1 MKFKRVFLVVLDSLG
16 VGEALDAASY
26 DDSGANTLK
35 HINDKHHLF
44 IPNLEKLGFLDTLTM
59 NDNDN
64 TDAYYTIAKP
74 SNPGKE
80 TLTGHY
86 ELVGVKIDYPFKSF
100 QENGFPSDLINEIQR
115 ITGRKV
121 LGNVAASGTE
131 IIKELGETQIQ
142 TGGLIVY
149 TSSDSVL
156 QIAAHEKI
164 IPLEELYKICEKV
177 RQLTLRKEWLVG
189 RVIARPFTG
198 NSSDT
203 FVRTENRRDFA
214 LNPPMPSVMNFLSDS
229 DKNYSVI
236 SIGKIFDIFNGDG
249 ITKKIVAHSN
259 KESIDKL
266 IELLD
271 KKFTGLCFTNLND
284 FDTLYG
290 HRRDSKG
297 YAEAIEALD
306 VEIPVLLNKLNNDDL
321 LIFTADH
328 GNDPTYK
335 GTDHTRENVPVI
347 VYSRIFNDPK
357 KLPALSSFADIAAT
371 ISDNFDVRKPI
382 IGKSFLDMLK

>member
-100 QENGFPSDLINEIQR
+100 QETGFPSDLINEIQR

-236 SIGKIFDIFNGDG
+236 SI
-249 ITKKIVAHSN
+249 
-259 KESIDKL
+259 DKL